1 MRLTELIR
9 RAGLVPPPA
18 VLPAQADPEIL
29 GLSADSRA
37 VQPGYLFAAL
47 SGAKTDGARFIAD
60 AARNGAVAALVGH
73 GTATGDTGLALVQA
87 PDARLALARFAA
99 GFYGVQ
105 PRVVAAVTGTNG
117 KSSVAHFTRA
127 IWQTLGLDA
136 ASMGTLGLVSRTLN
150 RSGGL
155 TTPDPVALH
164 RDLAAL
170 ARAGVDHLALE
181 ASSHGLEQH
190 RLDGIDFAAAAFTNL
205 SRDHLDYHRTMAAY
219 FAAKARLFADL
230 LPAGGTAVINADT
243 PEADA
248 LTALCESRGHRLL
261 RYGAAGSELKLLS
274 TAMTAHGQYLAL
286 DVLGRLYEVEL
297 KLVGSYQ
304 AANVLA
310 ALGLVLAEEDV
321 DPDAAV
327 AALSSLQG
335 APGRLQHVGSTGNEA
350 PVYVDYAHTPDA
362 LETVLKALRPHVKN
376 RLLVVFGCGGDRDA
390 GKRPLMG
397 GIAARFADLAILTD
411 DNPRTEDAAAIRQ
424 AVRAGA
430 KDATNLREIGDRQA
444 AIEAA
449 VQELR
454 DGDALVIAGKGH
466 EPGQI
471 VGTTVLPFDD
481 AEVARAA
488 LRTRGAA

>member
-47 SGAKTDGARFIAD
+47 SGARTDGARFIAD
-60 AARNGAVAALVGH
+60 AARNGAVAALVGQ
-73 GTATGDTGLALVQA
+73 GTTAGDTGLALVQA
-87 PDARLALARFAA
+87 HDARLALARFAA
-99 GFYGVQ
+99 GFYGIQ
-105 PRVVAAVTGTNG
+105 PRIVAAVTGTNG
-117 KSSVAHFTRA
+117 KSSVAHFTRS
-127 IWQTLGLDA
+127 IWQALGLEA
-136 ASMGTLGLVSRTLN
+136 ASMGTLGLVSRPLN
-150 RSGGL
+150 RAGGL

-170 ARAGVDHLALE
+170 AEAGVDHLALE

-190 RLDGIDFAAAAFTNL
+190 RLDGIEFAAAAFTNL

-230 LPAGGTAVINADT
+230 LPPGATAVINADT
-243 PEADA
+243 PEAES
-248 LTALCESRGHRLL
+248 LIALCQSRGHRLL

-274 TAMTAHGQYLAL
+274 TATTAHGQHLAL
-286 DVLGRLYEVEL
+286 EVLGRLYEVEL
-297 KLVGSYQ
+297 ALVGSYQ

-310 ALGLVLAEEDV
+310 ALGLVLAEEV
-321 DPDAAV
+321 DLDAAV
-327 AALSSLQG
+327 AALSSLEG
-335 APGRLQHVGSTGNEA
+335 APGRLQHVGATREGA
-350 PVYVDYAHTPDA
+350 AVYVDYAHTPDA
-362 LETVLKALRPHVKN
+362 LETVLKSLRPHVRN

-390 GKRPLMG
+390 GKRPIMG
-397 GIAARFADLAILTD
+397 GIAARLADLAILTD
-411 DNPRTEDAAAIRQ
+411 DNPRTEDAAAIRR
-424 AVRAGA
+424 AVRDGA
-430 KDATNLREIGDRQA
+430 PDAANLREIGDRHE
-444 AIEAA
+444 AIDAA
-449 VQELR
+449 VAELR
-454 DGDALVIAGKGH
+454 AGDALVIAGKGH

-481 AEVARAA
+481 AEVAREA
-488 LRTRGAA
+488 LKKGGAA